1 MRYLMLIYGVEAQLA
16 KMPPKDMG
24 ALLGEWNAFNEE
36 ILASGIVESSSRL
49 RPTATASTVRARD
62 GKTTITDGPF
72 AETKEQL
79 GGFYVLRVA
88 HLDDALAWAKR
99 VPSTRYGSVELRPLW
114 EREDYM
120 K

>member
-1 MRYLMLIYGVEAQLA
+1 MST
-16 KMPPKDMG
+16 
-24 ALLGEWNAFNEE
+24 LLGEWNAFNEE
-36 ILASGIVESSSRL
+36 ILASGIVEASSRL
-49 RPTATASTVRARD
+49 KPVATASTVRTRD
-62 GKTTITDGPF
+62 GKTSITDGPF

-99 VPSTRYGSVELRPLW
+99 APSARFGAVEVRPIW